1 MPWAQQGGM
10 WRALWR
16 GRAHLGS
23 RARAIHAGWLQCRVP
38 PQAATGPRPPKRI
51 RLVYLFAT

>member
-1 MPWAQQGGM
+1 MTWAQQGGM

-23 RARAIHAGWLQCRVP
+23 RVRAIHAGWLQSR
-38 PQAATGPRPPKRI
+38 GPRPPKRI
-51 RLVYLFAT
+51 RLVYLFAM